1 MHHETGRNRFAS
13 TDERRFESGPDMVSG
28 WQIHS
33 ICIEPGWAEAYLH
46 NGFPRPDSGAR
57 FSYYGKIAGM
67 VEEFVVT
74 SKGPGGERS

>member
-1 MHHETGRNRFAS
+1 
-13 TDERRFESGPDMVSG
+13 MVAG

-33 ICIEPGWAEAYLH
+33 ICIEPGRARAYLH

-57 FSYYGKIAGM
+57 VSCYGKVAGM